1 MRRIESLVVTKI
13 VSQRSVTLALERIV
27 LAVSVKVT
35 IVFRYLLASKLEV
48 LLGVIVVFPVNK
60 TESK

>member
-1 MRRIESLVVTKI
+1 MVTKI